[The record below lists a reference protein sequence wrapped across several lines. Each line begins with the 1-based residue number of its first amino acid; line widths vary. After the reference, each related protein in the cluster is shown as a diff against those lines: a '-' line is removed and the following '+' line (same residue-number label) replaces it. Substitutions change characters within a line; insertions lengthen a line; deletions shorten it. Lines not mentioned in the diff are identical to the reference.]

1 MGASA
6 SHETDPGLQEQ
17 LRQLPEQPG
26 CYLFRD
32 AAGEVI
38 YVGKAVSLKSRVR
51 SYFHSPSALSPK
63 VAAMVPQIARIETV
77 VTDSETEA
85 LALECN
91 LIKHYRPRFNVRL
104 RDDKNYPYLRVDLN
118 AEWPTIRLV
127 RSMRGDGARY
137 FGPFTNS
144 GAVRE
149 TLRTLRKVFP
159 WRSCSDRRLAQ
170 GGPPC
175 LYFHIH
181 RCLAPCD
188 GRVDRAAYHAMMEEL
203 VAFLEGRR
211 GELIERLERRMFEA
225 AEEERYEQAA
235 VYRDQLAALRQ
246 VTERQ
251 KIVSQA
257 LEDADVIAL
266 GRGEH
271 AVWAQVLYVRE
282 GKVVDEAA
290 FDLTGVQGESDAEV
304 LGAFVKQYYAQAAQI
319 PPRLLLEQPIEEQE
333 AVQAWL
339 AERRRERSGSARLE
353 IRVPRRGPKRELAL
367 MARKNAELLV
377 RRDEEAWQRRRA
389 SAEGAVEELQRWL
402 DLPRPPRRIECFDI
416 SSTQGREPVGSMV
429 VFVDGRPA
437 RALYRRFRLQAGAG
451 PDDYEAM
458 REVVYRRLRRALAER
473 DPKFLPLPDLLLVDG
488 GKGQLGAALEA
499 VRLAGADPG
508 RLPVLAIAKEKEW
521 LFAPGRS
528 DPILLP
534 ADSAALH
541 LVQRSRDEAH
551 RFALA
556 YHRRRRGRAALR
568 SLLEEV
574 PGIGPKRTRA
584 LLRAFPSLEA
594 MEQAGEEAL
603 ARVPGMSRAAARQL
617 LEALRS
623 RA

>member
-1 MGASA
+1 MGANA
-6 SHETDPGLQEQ
+6 WHEVDPGIQEQ

-38 YVGKAVSLKSRVR
+38 YVGKAVSLKNRVR
-51 SYFHSPSALSPK
+51 SYFHNPSGLAPK

-77 VTDSETEA
+77 VTDTETEA

-127 RSMRGDGARY
+127 RNMRGDGARY

-149 TLRTLRKVFP
+149 TLRALRKVFP

-188 GRVDRAAYHAMMEEL
+188 GRVDRESYHAMMEEL

-211 GELIERLERRMFEA
+211 GELIQRLEKRMFEA

-290 FDLTGVQGESDAEV
+290 FDLTGVEGESDAEV

-319 PPRLLLEQPIEEQE
+319 PPRLLLDQPIEEQE
-333 AVQAWL
+333 AIEAWL
-339 AERRRERSGSARLE
+339 AARRRERNGSARLQ
-353 IRVPRRGPKRELAL
+353 IRVPRRGPKRELAR

-377 RRDEEAWQRRRA
+377 RREEEEWARRRA
-389 SAEGAVEELQRWL
+389 STEGAVEELRSWL
-402 DLPRPPRRIECFDI
+402 GLPRPPRRIECFDI
-416 SSTQGREPVGSMV
+416 SSTRGQEPVGSMV
-429 VFVDGRPA
+429 VFVDGKAARP
-437 RALYRRFRLQAGAG
+437 LYRRFRVQAASG

-458 REVVYRRLRRALAER
+458 REVIYRRFRRALVER

-499 VRLAGADPG
+499 MRLAGADPERIPACG
-508 RLPVLAIAKEKEW
+508 IAKEKEW

-528 DPILLP
+528 DPLILP

-551 RFALA
+551 RFAVT
-556 YHRRRRGRAALR
+556 YHRQRRGRAALR

-574 PGIGPKRTRA
+574 PGIGPKRMKA

-603 ARVPGMSRAAARQL
+603 ARVPGMTRAAARQL
-617 LEALRS
+617 LDVLRS
-623 RA
+623 RV